1 MKKIALIYWPKKGST
16 EQAAMKIAA
25 AFDSGMVDVFTITS
39 VDVGKLES
47 YDALIIG
54 GSTVGADNWEQ
65 AHKTRWADFFTS
77 LEGISLKGKPFA
89 IFGLGDQVL
98 YPYHFVDGMAEIR
111 KWFEK
116 AGGQHKGLWPT
127 EGYDFRDSKS
137 VVNGRFLGLALD
149 FEQQKDLNDG
159 RVSRW
164 AAQLKKEFG
173 F

>member
-16 EQAAMKIAA
+16 EQAAMKIAK
-25 AFDSGMVDVFTITS
+25 AFGPETVDVFTITS
-39 VDVGKLES
+39 VDVSKLKD

-65 AHKTRWADFFTS
+65 AHKTRWADFFTG
-77 LEGISLKGKPFA
+77 LENINLEGKPFA

-98 YPYHFVDGMAEIR
+98 YPYNFVDGIAEIK

-116 AGGQHKGLWPT
+116 SGGRLKGLWPV
-127 EGYDFRDSKS
+127 EGYEFRDSRS
-137 VVNGRFLGLALD
+137 MGNGHFFGLALD
-149 FEQQKDLNDG
+149 FEQQKDLSDD
-159 RVSRW
+159 RIRRW
-164 AAQLKKEFG
+164 VAQVRKEFG